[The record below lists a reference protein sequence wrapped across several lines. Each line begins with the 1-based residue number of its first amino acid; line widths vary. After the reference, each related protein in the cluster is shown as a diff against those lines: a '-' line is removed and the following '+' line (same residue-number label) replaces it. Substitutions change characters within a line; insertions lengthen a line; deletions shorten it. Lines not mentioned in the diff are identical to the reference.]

1 MLARLS
7 VAESFDI
14 GIWHHFLGFFT
25 VRELAA
31 CVNFVP
37 DSMVSFDTMKPF
49 ATAYYHL
56 SNAWI
61 EGRGKLERPPL
72 DIPYNPLVAALF
84 KENVRKLKDAID
96 RNIVSI

>member
-1 MLARLS
+1 
-7 VAESFDI
+7 
-14 GIWHHFLGFFT
+14 
-25 VRELAA
+25 
-31 CVNFVP
+31 
-37 DSMVSFDTMKPF
+37 MVSFDTMKPF

-61 EGRGKLERPPL
+61 EGRGKYQRPSLYCKYDP
-72 DIPYNPLVAALF
+72 ITAALF